1 MQEQSLSE
9 ARRKQIFLALVQVQD
24 QGVRVAQSRK
34 IIARRF
40 GVSEDQIRQ
49 TEEQGLESEWPPLV
63 IQGRGGLGPMHFTP
77 TTTGSWRST

>member
-24 QGVRVAQSRK
+24 QGVRVAESRK

-40 GVSEDQIRQ
+40 GVSENQVRQI
-49 TEEQGLESEWPPLV
+49 EEQGLEGGWPPL
-63 IQGRGGLGPMHFTP
+63 
-77 TTTGSWRST
+77 